1 MNSSPRRR
9 PTHNRKLTRS
19 RSRRVSRMSV
29 RVHGLAGRNID
40 TSMSGSDDAAR
51 RSKTN
56 ARFAESWAARATIAA
71 RIGAL
76 AGGVSRGW
84 VHRATRGAAWLA
96 LLASLALTF
105 AAWRLADAREREAA
119 RTELE
124 THAGQ
129 IAVRLTARMLAYQ
142 QMLHGAACL
151 FATMGT
157 VTRDDWRSYVSA
169 IGLERLPGIEGL
181 GWAQRVAAA
190 DIATHVASAGRSGA
204 SGYRVFPKGQRDAYG
219 PVTYLE
225 PMTDRNANAL
235 GFDMYADP
243 ARRLAM
249 QDARDSGQPSLSDRV
264 RLVQDA
270 EASHQTGFL
279 MYLPVYRGGAS
290 APATVEARRDAL
302 VGWVYAPFRTADF
315 VNAAL
320 RGESGDLPF
329 EIRDARSGGAV
340 LYTAGE
346 PPAAD
351 AEPLLRIPLGVVN
364 REWELRLWPSAAVAI
379 GGARVSVV
387 IAVAGIVAS
396 LLIFGIVW
404 TLATT
409 RSRAVAIADRMTV
422 ALRQVNE
429 TLEARVRERTASLRD
444 SNERLAT
451 VNDKLRS
458 VNAAFRV
465 IGAPGPIAER
475 LAAVAAQLRTIVPSE
490 IALAV
495 AFRAE
500 GSGQPAIGLDA
511 DPALSE
517 DECER
522 WRQVAFDSG
531 RSGGDAPADPGASLT
546 YRLQAPLLDAQGRAR
561 GYLLLGRDTGGF
573 PAEDT
578 AVLSQFALLVGT
590 SLSLNETLARERHAR
605 AEAERADRAKEEM
618 LAVVS
623 HELRTPLNAI
633 QGWLHVLRRRRSD
646 DATMLDRAVGVLQRN
661 LDTQVQLVDDLL
673 DTARIVSGKLRLE
686 LRPLDLAPLL
696 RAAVDTVRPLAE
708 AKHIALALRCDGDGF
723 ATVGDASRL
732 EQVVW
737 NLLTNAVKFTQP
749 GGRVEIRL
757 ERLGW
762 LAQLEVEDD
771 GQGIEPDFL
780 PQVFDR
786 FRQADSSNTRSAGG
800 LGLGLALVQHIV
812 QAHGGQVMVRSDG
825 PGRGACFTVS
835 LPLGMA
841 GQHDWAPG
849 PVSRPS
855 VAADTQAVQ
864 WPAAVELQGG
874 PSTGLAAADLVDTS
888 EVAPLATGS
897 AGAGD
902 DPGGSP
908 PAGPPEPLAG
918 LTVLVVED
926 HDDSRELLAEFLAA
940 QGAQVLQAGNGHEAM
955 HRLRTLP
962 TDGHP
967 AVLLCDIGL
976 PGESGYE
983 LLARI
988 RRLEQDEGRA
998 PGARMIAFAL
1008 SAFTR
1013 NEDRERSLRAGFVEH
1028 LPKPLSQDELVERL
1042 RVLRDRIAAGFVPA
1056 PR

>member
-1 MNSSPRRR
+1 MF
-9 PTHNRKLTRS
+9 
-19 RSRRVSRMSV
+19 
-29 RVHGLAGRNID
+29 
-40 TSMSGSDDAAR
+40 GSDDAAR
-51 RSKTN
+51 RSKTI
-56 ARFAESWAARATIAA
+56 ARFAGHDDGRPALLGRLAAM
-71 RIGAL
+71 
-76 AGGVSRGW
+76 AGRLSRGS

-96 LLASLALTF
+96 LLVSLALTV
-105 AAWRLADAREREAA
+105 AAWQVADTREREAA
-119 RTELE
+119 RADLE
-124 THAGQ
+124 ARAGQ
-129 IAVRLTARMLAYQ
+129 IASRLSARMLAYQ
-142 QMLHGAACL
+142 QMLHGAAGL
-151 FATMGT
+151 FATVGS
-157 VTRDDWRSYVSA
+157 VSRDDWRSYVSA
-169 IGLERLPGIEGL
+169 IGLDMLPGIEGL
-181 GWAQRVAAA
+181 GWARRVRAGELAA
-190 DIATHVASAGRSGA
+190 HVEAAHQQGLSD
-204 SGYRVFPKGQRDAYG
+204 YRVTPPGRRDTYG

-225 PMTDRNANAL
+225 PRSARNLKAT

-243 ARRLAM
+243 VRRLAM
-249 QDARDSGQPSLSDRV
+249 QEARDSGRASLTGRV
-264 RLVQDA
+264 TLVQED
-270 EASHQTGFL
+270 EGTRQSGFL
-279 MYLPVYRGGAS
+279 MYLPVYRGGT
-290 APATVEARRDAL
+290 APPEALEARRESL
-302 VGWVYAPFRTADF
+302 LGWVYAPFRTSDF
-315 VNAAL
+315 VDGAL
-320 RGESGDLPF
+320 RGAIGGLRF
-329 EIRDARSGGAV
+329 ELRDARDGGSSMFV
-340 LYTAGE
+340 AGE

-351 AEPLLRIPLGVVN
+351 SEPALRVPLAMVN
-364 REWELRLWPSAAVAI
+364 REWELRLWPSAPAAF
-379 GGARVSVV
+379 GGPRVSVV
-387 IAVAGIVAS
+387 IAVGGVVAS

-458 VNAAFRV
+458 VNAAFRML
-465 IGAPGPIAER
+465 GAPGPIAER
-475 LAAVAAQLRTIVPSE
+475 LAAVAAQLRTIVPAE

-495 AFRAE
+495 AFRTE
-500 GSGQPAIGLDA
+500 GSGVPAIGLDA
-511 DPALSE
+511 DPALPDAE
-517 DECER
+517 RER
-522 WRQVAFDSG
+522 WRLVALESD
-531 RSGGDAPADPGASLT
+531 RSGGDEPADADGSLT

-573 PAEDT
+573 LAEDT

-590 SLSLNETLARERHAR
+590 SLSLHETLARERHAR
-605 AEAERADRAKEEM
+605 SEAERADRAKEEM

-646 DATMLDRAVGVLQRN
+646 DAAMLDRAVEVIQRN

-686 LRPLDLAPLL
+686 LRPLDLVPLL

-708 AKHIALALRCDGDGF
+708 AKRIALSLHCGAGTL

-749 GGRVEIRL
+749 GGTIAVRL

-771 GQGIEPDFL
+771 GQGIEADFL

-786 FRQADSSNTRSAGG
+786 FRQADSSSTRSAGG

-841 GQHDWAPG
+841 GLPDWTPGPAALGGPAADPQADQWPGVVDLAGAPG
-849 PVSRPS
+849 
-855 VAADTQAVQ
+855 AARAD
-864 WPAAVELQGG
+864 
-874 PSTGLAAADLVDTS
+874 ADLVDTLRAEAAS
-888 EVAPLATGS
+888 IDALQGAHADGDD
-897 AGAGD
+897 AGA
-902 DPGGSP
+902 
-908 PAGPPEPLAG
+908 PEPLAG

-940 QGAQVLQAGNGHEAM
+940 HGARVLQASNGHDAM
-955 HRLRTLP
+955 AQLRTLP
-962 TDGHP
+962 RDGPP

-976 PGESGYE
+976 PGENGHE
-983 LLARI
+983 LLRRI
-988 RRLEQDEGRA
+988 RRAEQDEGRA
-998 PGARMIAFAL
+998 PGSRLVAFAL

-1013 NEDRERSLRAGFVEH
+1013 NEDRERSLEAGFVDH
-1028 LPKPLSQDELVERL
+1028 LSKPLAQGELLDRL
-1042 RVLRDRIAAGFVPA
+1042 RRLRDRIDPPRAPA